1 MNAWREKVVMGSFRG
16 IPGLSRRVELKL
28 LDLLISQLDR
38 ELISHNVVV
47 GDLQRR
53 VDGVLREERELL
65 EASAELRGRS
75 YTLRLGS

>member
-1 MNAWREKVVMGSFRG
+1 MVSFRG

-53 VDGVLREERELL
+53 VDRVLWEERELL

-75 YTLRLGS
+75 YTLRLCP